1 MLAPRGFGSQG
12 GAALAQGRRA
22 GPAQLKTG
30 TCAPFVGLRREH
42 QVPVIR
48 YDAGLTGRSFTVD
61 GRRGRTTL
69 GGPEDQGMSTGIG
82 VEQDASTTTV
92 CMAQVMQPS
101 HANVVGNVHGGT
113 IMKMI
118 DEAAAVVA
126 IRHARR
132 NVVTAS
138 IDRLDFHAP
147 AYVGNLVI
155 FKASLNYVGR
165 SSMEVGV
172 RVEAEDLKHG
182 TVRHTASAYLTFVAL
197 DEAGKPA
204 PVPPLVPATDDDRR
218 RQEAAARRHAERV
231 RTRQRRG

>member
-1 MLAPRGFGSQG
+1 
-12 GAALAQGRRA
+12 
-22 GPAQLKTG
+22 
-30 TCAPFVGLRREH
+30 
-42 QVPVIR
+42 
-48 YDAGLTGRSFTVD
+48 
-61 GRRGRTTL
+61 
-69 GGPEDQGMSTGIG
+69 MSDGIG
-82 VEQDASTTTV
+82 VGPSASTTAV

-147 AYVGNLVI
+147 AYVGNLLVLR
-155 FKASLNYVGR
+155 ASLNYVGR

-182 TVRHTASAYLTFVAL
+182 TVRHCASAYLTFVAL
-197 DEAGKPA
+197 DEAGKPTA
-204 PVPPLVPATDDDRR
+204 APPLVPENDEDRR
-218 RQEAAARRHAERV
+218 RQEEAARRHEARV
-231 RTRQRRG
+231 RTRQRDA

>member
-1 MLAPRGFGSQG
+1 
-12 GAALAQGRRA
+12 
-22 GPAQLKTG
+22 
-30 TCAPFVGLRREH
+30 
-42 QVPVIR
+42 
-48 YDAGLTGRSFTVD
+48 
-61 GRRGRTTL
+61 
-69 GGPEDQGMSTGIG
+69 MSEGIG
-82 VEQDASTTTV
+82 MEPSASTTAV

-147 AYVGNLVI
+147 AYVGNLLI
-155 FKASLNYVGR
+155 LRAALNYVGR

-172 RVEAEDLKHG
+172 RVEAEDLKYG
-182 TVRHTASAYLTFVAL
+182 TIRHCASAYLTFVAL

-204 PVPPLVPATDDDRR
+204 AVPPLVAATGEDRR
-218 RQEAAARRHAERV
+218 RQEEAARRHEARV
-231 RTRQRRG
+231 RTRPQAT

>member
-1 MLAPRGFGSQG
+1 MSDWRDAAPGGS
-12 GAALAQGRRA
+12 
-22 GPAQLKTG
+22 
-30 TCAPFVGLRREH
+30 
-42 QVPVIR
+42 
-48 YDAGLTGRSFTVD
+48 
-61 GRRGRTTL
+61 
-69 GGPEDQGMSTGIG
+69 ST
-82 VEQDASTTTV
+82 SV

-147 AYVGNLVI
+147 AYVGNLLML
-155 FKASLNYVGR
+155 KASLNHVGR
-165 SSMEVGV
+165 TSMEVGV

-182 TVRHTASAYLTFVAL
+182 TVRHCASAYLTFVAL
-197 DEAGKPA
+197 DEAGRPTS
-204 PVPPLVPATDDDRR
+204 VPPFVPVTDEERER
-218 RQEAAARRHAERV
+218 VAAATKRRDERI
-231 RTRQRRG
+231 RTLRGGA